1 MSEIDGGRPSVAV
14 VGVGHFG
21 RHHARI
27 LSALPGVHLEAV
39 VDIDA
44 ARAETVA
51 SETGASAE
59 TDISALD
66 GRVDAVTLAVPT
78 ASHHAVAVPLL
89 ERGVSVLVEKPMARS
104 VAEADEM
111 IAAAQASGAVLAV
124 GHTERHNPAVTVA
137 LPLVRSPRFIEVH
150 RIGTFPG
157 RSLDID
163 VIFDVMIHDLDV
175 ILDVLNSDV
184 VSIEAVGVPILS
196 DRIDIANARIRFES
210 GCVVNLTAS
219 RISQDRVRKIRF
231 FQSGSYLSVDY
242 VKQQAEHWRLL
253 VDEEGESAIE
263 GGPIEVTGGEPLER
277 ELADFVLAVRD
288 KRNPT
293 VSGAEGRRA
302 LALAEQITKRI
313 TDYV

>member
-163 VIFDVMIHDLDV
+163 VIFDVMIHDLDILLTVVGGKV
-175 ILDVLNSDV
+175 I
-184 VSIEAVGVPILS
+184 SIEAVGVPVLT
-196 DRIDIANARIRFES
+196 DQVDIANARLRFES
-210 GCVVNLTAS
+210 GCIANLTAS
-219 RISQDRVRKIRF
+219 RISRERIRKLRF
-231 FQSGSYLSVDY
+231 FQQDAYVSVDC
-242 VKQQAEHWRLL
+242 AEQEVERWQVARS
-253 VDEEGESAIE
+253 EGAVPTI
-263 GGPIEVTGGEPLER
+263 GGGKLNVPRGEPLKR
-277 ELADFVLAVRD
+277 ELDDFMASVVAASPPV
-288 KRNPT
+288 
-293 VSGAEGRRA
+293 VGGVAGREA
-302 LALAEQITKRI
+302 LALAHRVAQAMGTP
-313 TDYV
+313 